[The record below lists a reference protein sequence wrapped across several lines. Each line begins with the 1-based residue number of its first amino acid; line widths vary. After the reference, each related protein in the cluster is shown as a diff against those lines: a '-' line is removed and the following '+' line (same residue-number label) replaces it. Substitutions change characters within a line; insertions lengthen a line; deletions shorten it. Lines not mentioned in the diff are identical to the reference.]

1 MADKEQDRGVIMV
14 LLERFEKQRLPRV
27 RELKAKV
34 DAGECLDEM
43 DMAFIQEV
51 IQSSAD
57 VEGLL
62 KRHPEYGEIAGRAL
76 DLYNEVMDKALEN
89 EKAS

>member
-1 MADKEQDRGVIMV
+1 MNDKEHDRGVIMV
-14 LLERFEKQRLPRV
+14 LMERLEKQRLPRA

-34 DAGECLDEM
+34 DAGECLNNL
-43 DMAFIQEV
+43 DMEFIQEV
-51 IQSSAD
+51 IQSSGD

-62 KRHPEYGEIAGRAL
+62 KRHPEYGDIAARAL
-76 DLYNEVMDKALEN
+76 NLYNEIMDKALQN